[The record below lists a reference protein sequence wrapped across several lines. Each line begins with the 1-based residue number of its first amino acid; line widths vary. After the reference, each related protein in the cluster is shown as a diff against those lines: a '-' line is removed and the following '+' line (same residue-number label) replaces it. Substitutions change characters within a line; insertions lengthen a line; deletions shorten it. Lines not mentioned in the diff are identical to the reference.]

1 MYLFF
6 NQEMKHIATNSG
18 SHWGHDHFI
27 RLSEIFGPNSTLL
40 TSDDTLK
47 VHFSGTVCYTTRH
60 FGNHIYK
67 LAAHLNN
74 LLKSGKQYDVTF
86 VTECGQ
92 EFKAHRAILA
102 ARSPTFA
109 AMFKR
114 DPMNMGNSAR
124 YHKVEHI
131 LMPYSKEAFA
141 QFLRYLYTGTLPS
154 KGLFT
159 EICSIANKYQVTA
172 LKDAIQSQLPNSPK
186 VDTFLMLSN
195 HSPQGETD
203 CSTNDSG
210 VGLSPKPALNTE
222 SGDLADF
229 APSES
234 GARSRTMSNYSSD
247 EEEPEMARSCSNNIY
262 EDIEWDMSPNLCFIM

>member
-1 MYLFF
+1 
-6 NQEMKHIATNSG
+6 MKHIATKSAT
-18 SHWGHDHFI
+18 HRGHDHFI
-27 RLSEIFGPNSTLL
+27 RLSEIYGPNSTLL

-47 VHFSGTVCYTTRH
+47 VHFTSTVCYRTRH

-74 LLKSGKQYDVTF
+74 LLKSGNQYDVTF

-109 AMFKR
+109 AMFKS

-124 YHKVEHI
+124 YQKVEHI
-131 LMPYSKEAFA
+131 LVPYGKEAFG

-159 EICSIANKYQVTA
+159 DIFSIANKYQVTA

-186 VDTFLMLSN
+186 VDAFLLLSN

-210 VGLSPKPALNTE
+210 VGNSPKPELNTE
-222 SGDLADF
+222 AGDLADF

-234 GARSRTMSNYSSD
+234 GAHSCIMSNFSSD
-247 EEEPEMARSCSNNIY
+247 EEEPETARSSNRY
-262 EDIEWDMSPNLCFIM
+262 EDMEWDMSPNLCFIM